1 MPYLPGKK
9 MFVTRLFGK
18 EYRIKI
24 IRTPPNKIFMF
35 LTPLVENAKIQ
46 KINSKTY
53 IRKVWKNKRGRR
65 QKVNTLGLN

>member
-1 MPYLPGKK
+1 MPYLPGNK

-24 IRTPPNKIFMF
+24 IRTSPNKIFMF

-53 IRKVWKNKRGRR
+53 IRKV
-65 QKVNTLGLN
+65 

>member
-1 MPYLPGKK
+1 

-35 LTPLVENAKIQ
+35 LTPQWKMLKYKKLIAKHIFEKFE
-46 KINSKTY
+46 KIKEEDG
-53 IRKVWKNKRGRR
+53 KK
-65 QKVNTLGLN
+65 